1 MMFMFMPC
9 VCTQLRSLAQTRDWV
24 NSCISTTGSH
34 YACPRWNDWRFWIE
48 RVQELLLS
56 SVFLW
61 LGVLVGMICQKV
73 SNSMRFHIQTSGWEV
88 RFGKFKDQSINCW
101 IFSILF
107 LYKKILDSNR
117 TEGQRIDRSVKLRP
131 IYMVSGSRDDPPPE
145 TTLRSVY
152 MKFNICWPSFG
163 QVTYL
168 TKCRMT
174 GEKWL

>member
-1 MMFMFMPC
+1 M
-9 VCTQLRSLAQTRDWV
+9 
-24 NSCISTTGSH
+24 
-34 YACPRWNDWRFWIE
+34 
-48 RVQELLLS
+48 
-56 SVFLW
+56 
-61 LGVLVGMICQKV
+61 GVLVCMICQKV
-73 SNSMRFHIQTSGWEV
+73 SNSMRFQMQTSGWDI

-101 IFSILF
+101 SFSILF

-117 TEGQRIDRSVKLRP
+117 TEGQRIDRSVKLRR
-131 IYMVSGSRDDPPPE
+131 IYMVSGTRDDPPPE

-174 GEKWL
+174 GEKWLLTSWSWRVHAFSVQVVSSRVGEIMYLHEEKLSRLPGLPSLPRWEINPPLSKLSHLPETSS